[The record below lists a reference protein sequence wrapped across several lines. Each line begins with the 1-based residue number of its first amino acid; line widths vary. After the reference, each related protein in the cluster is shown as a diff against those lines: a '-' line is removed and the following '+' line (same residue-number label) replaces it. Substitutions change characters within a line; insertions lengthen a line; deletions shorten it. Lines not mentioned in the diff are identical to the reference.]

1 MAVVRNTKSGKSVMF
16 VDERG
21 FCYITSRKYLSQF
34 INGFSSV
41 PLRLTLLPTRVEGNR
56 FKGSDVF
63 TGRGVMSLD
72 EAFEEGFVDKSFYD
86 SVVEVDFLAE
96 KKNKEDVVK
105 GKTVKAVDFDL

>member
-1 MAVVRNTKSGKSVMF
+1 MF

-34 INGFSSV
+34 INGYSTV
-41 PLRLTLLPTRVEGNR
+41 PLMLTLLPTRLESSR
-56 FKGSDVF
+56 FKNSRVY
-63 TGRGVMSLD
+63 TKEGVKTLD
-72 EAFEEGFVDKSFYD
+72 EAFDEGFIDKSFYD

-96 KKNKEDVVK
+96 KKDMEEKVK